1 MNHPQIL
8 NLYDVM
14 KYLKAISRK
23 FLILLI
29 LNLCYSPVA
38 TSDNVTGEYQTIEEI
53 AQSVSID
60 NLMNTVSDLQENR
73 DVNSPDISYKSR
85 YCLRVRD
92 TSDPTDGAC
101 DNAADY
107 AFNKF
112 ASYGLDVE
120 YDPFIHTVTKKD
132 EKTDIQNSY
141 KMRNVV
147 ATLHGKGPHS
157 NKTYIIC
164 SHYDSFAGLS
174 AGWMWNWK
182 SLPAPGA
189 DDNASGTSAVM
200 EAARIL
206 SHYDFDFSIEFI
218 TFSGEELGMFGSK
231 HFAKDASALGH
242 QIAGVINLDMIG
254 YDPNEPDIAI
264 LTNED
269 SEWMVN
275 AINHVKNEYN
285 FNLAVNKVINPKM
298 IYSDHSSFWKVG
310 YSAVLVSEASD
321 SSTNEFSPVNHTPD
335 DTLDK
340 LNPELLLNTSKLI
353 IATLAQLADPIV
365 EPNDTLNPDLAIGD
379 DSIILPQVAHKPGS
393 TVMLEANVE
402 NEGNDD
408 AVNVSAQIWLV
419 PPETWLPPKLLGELT
434 FDVKAKSSYEINKA
448 IPLGNWGDYSVIIK
462 INPDYRIFE
471 SDYTNNVA
479 RRSIQV
485 SEEQGISDLL
495 IYPNPTVIS
504 KNPEVN
510 IRYRLSND
518 ANVTLNVYDILGNL
532 VYNLNF
538 NPGENG
544 GQRGPN
550 NNVKWNANSTS
561 YSDFAK
567 PIASGIYVCLVT
579 MTDESGEKHSVSK
592 KLALIR

>member
-1 MNHPQIL
+1 MNSTKL
-8 NLYDVM
+8 SLAKVY
-14 KYLKAISRK
+14 
-23 FLILLI
+23 FLIV
-29 LNLCYSPVA
+29 LCLCCLPVI
-38 TSDNVTGEYQTIEEI
+38 TSADLTGEYQAIEEI
-53 AQSVSID
+53 AQYVSID
-60 NLMNTVSDLQENR
+60 NILNTVSDLQENR

-92 TSDPTDGAC
+92 ASDPTDGAC

-107 AFNKF
+107 IFNKF

-120 YDPFIHTVTKKD
+120 YDPFIHTVTKKVNNVN
-132 EKTDIQNSY
+132 ISNNY

-164 SHYDSFAGLS
+164 SHYDSIAGLS

-231 HFAKDASALGH
+231 HFAKDASDLGH

-254 YDPNEPDIAI
+254 YDPDEPDIAT

-269 SEWMVN
+269 SEWMAN
-275 AINHVKNEYN
+275 AISHVRNEYD

-298 IYSDHSSFWKVG
+298 IFSDHSSFWKVG

-321 SSTNEFSPVNHTPD
+321 SSTNEFSPVNHTPN

-340 LNPELLLNTSKLI
+340 LNPELFLNTSKLA

-365 EPNDTLNPDLAIGD
+365 EPNDTLNPDLAISD
-379 DSIILPQVAHKPGS
+379 DSIIMPQVAHKPRS

-402 NEGNDD
+402 NLGNDD
-408 AVNVSAQIWLV
+408 AVDVSAQIWLV
-419 PPETWLPPKLLGELT
+419 PPETWLHSNLLKEIT
-434 FDVKAKSSYEINKA
+434 FDVKAKSSYEINEA

-462 INPDYRIFE
+462 INPNYRIFE
-471 SDYTNNVA
+471 SDYTNNIA
-479 RRSIQV
+479 RKAIQV

-495 IYPNPTVIS
+495 IYPNPLVIS
-504 KNPEVN
+504 KNLEVN

-544 GQRGPN
+544 GLRGPN
-550 NNVKWNANSTS
+550 NNIKWDANT
-561 YSDFAK
+561 
-567 PIASGIYVCLVT
+567 IASGIYICLVT

-592 KLALIR
+592 KLAIIR